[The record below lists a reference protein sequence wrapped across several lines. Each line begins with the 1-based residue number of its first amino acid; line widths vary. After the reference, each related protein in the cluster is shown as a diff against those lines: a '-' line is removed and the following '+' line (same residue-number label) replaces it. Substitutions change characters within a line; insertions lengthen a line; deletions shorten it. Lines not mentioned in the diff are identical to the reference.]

1 MIPIAKPLIGKEEK
15 KAVMEVL
22 SSGMLI
28 QGSMV
33 ERFERDFA
41 NYIGVK
47 HAVATSSGIAGRW
60 NKKRR

>member
-1 MIPIAKPLIGKEEK
+1 MILIAKPLIGEEEK

-28 QGSMV
+28 QGSRV

-47 HAVATSSGIAGRW
+47 HAKG
-60 NKKRR
+60 